1 MRASVC
7 SSCSRVMSRSGQT
20 VHSPRV
26 WKADFPERTVSAQT
40 IFMGVRFVE
49 RVGFFNF
56 FDFVFDQA
64 TCEIL
69 YLFQRDAA
77 ESVGGDDRVLHSFSI
92 NE

>member
-1 MRASVC
+1 
-7 SSCSRVMSRSGQT
+7 
-20 VHSPRV
+20 
-26 WKADFPERTVSAQT
+26 
-40 IFMGVRFVE
+40 MGVRFVE